1 MVQTILVYI
10 IGVIAFAFVGIKI
23 RDTIKC
29 ASNKSACDSCP
40 NCCSAK
46 ITKNSPKNLLVIKK
60 GLTLHPKI
68 KRYPDRVDR

>member
-46 ITKNSPKNLLVIKK
+46 ITKKQSQKFAGNKK
-60 GLTLHPKI
+60 RANFASENQTVP
-68 KRYPDRVDR
+68 